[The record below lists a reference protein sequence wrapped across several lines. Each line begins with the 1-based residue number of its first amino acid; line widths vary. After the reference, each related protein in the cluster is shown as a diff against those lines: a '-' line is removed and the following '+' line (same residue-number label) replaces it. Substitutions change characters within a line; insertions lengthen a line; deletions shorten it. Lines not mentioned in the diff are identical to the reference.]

1 MKSNTC
7 LVLAVG
13 VLMALSSGAT
23 ETVVGRYGHADFTS
37 ASTVAADD
45 VWFVSS
51 QAGWVTK
58 SGAGAWTLPLSNFLG
73 FFGGGFE
80 LGLRGG
86 TLDLA
91 SGTSP
96 DYVTTPPAAL
106 QKAAVWLSADKN
118 VATDGSTG
126 CVLGWYDAREASA
139 AAGSHCY
146 AAAAAAVPTETGV
159 VPTTFQ
165 GKVALSFG
173 TYNSSQPAKALYLK
187 NSEGGDYSC
196 EMCEAIYVFSFS
208 TKKKFAPVLG
218 NGTKAYFF
226 TNPGVDEGCV
236 LSSQGN
242 ANWKTYQ
249 CEFRHNG
256 DEADPTVGL
265 SAGTLHVCG
274 FTAPRG
280 FSVPVDSLVN
290 DRGNTGGCYLHEI
303 VLFSSRLT
311 DLQRAEVTAYLVQ
324 KWGVQTSPRIDIDV
338 ADGACVQ
345 SADAS
350 LFDLVRL
357 SGHVTMGTVSDPN
370 ARLQMILD
378 YGRREMNPRY
388 RLSTAGEELEVQGTE
403 YALQLADGDAV
414 SVDDSNGVVRSVR
427 NSPGVQ
433 GKVSVA
439 GSGRSLVV
447 DRMPSASVEVTAQ
460 SGEIVL
466 RAPTDTEPK
475 YVPGDVQT
483 AVLGATALSIPA
495 GLGGA
500 STTVTFPA
508 DGDWEVEFNL
518 SNDCTF
524 KTSGGKWTDGKV
536 TAYRLSL
543 LDQSAAE
550 VFSAIAQTVK
560 PSEVGGT
567 VQHRRYLIRNVVAGT
582 YTFAVKGA
590 DPTSLSAALENL
602 AFDFVPHAQ
611 RETVVPVVGG
621 DFEQELLV
629 KPFFPSVDNNNSSDN
644 WQLTNGGLTQ
654 NPVVQGVA
662 NSMMGF
668 AVTTEGYDF
677 QFRSHELGRYGDN
690 ALLWIHTNSTS
701 NARNTAMAKKATTL
715 SAGTWRLR
723 MKGCRMTTG
732 TDEFSQVAKD
742 PNSNLK
748 RCGKY
753 PAVFAA
759 AVKVN
764 GGAEIDL
771 GRTDEVDAFSEK
783 TYWYPNAFTVE
794 DNASVVLSLDQLVG
808 WAFALVDDFEFVRV
822 DDDTDGAET
831 LDEELIVNGSFE
843 TKGDEDVDMFG
854 WTREDYEDTSGKS
867 PVKRAVRRWAPIQ
880 NLFGTTGCEGNY
892 VARSFNGGRIS
903 QVLALEAGTYRLSYW
918 SRPRFKSENGMMS
931 GLCKLHFWY
940 APVGGSSQ
948 TNVICDSDTL
958 WSTNFTQHTVL
969 FEVKEAGNYDFGFNS
984 DHADFSDSLI
994 DCVSIRRV
1002 LGTPRAPATDEGTGL
1017 TVTSADPASKV
1028 RLDYRGTMSVKS
1040 LRVFGRK
1047 LYGEVS
1053 AANCPECFVG
1063 PGKINVTGAKPGLI
1077 LDVR

>member
-1 MKSNTC
+1 MKKPNEC
-7 LVLAVG
+7 LVS
-13 VLMALSSGAT
+13 VLGALTALSIGAT
-23 ETVVGRYGHADFTS
+23 ETVVVRDGHADFT
-37 ASTVAADD
+37 ATSTVAADD
-45 VWFVSS
+45 AWFVSP

-58 SGAGAWTLPLSNFLG
+58 SGAGTWTLPLSNFLG
-73 FFGGGFE
+73 FFGSGFE

-86 TLDLA
+86 TLELT
-91 SGTSP
+91 SGTAP
-96 DYVTTPPAAL
+96 DFVTTPPAVLQTAAL
-106 QKAAVWLSADKN
+106 WLAAGTNMALD
-118 VATDGSTG
+118 TDSNS
-126 CVLGWYDAREASA
+126 VLGWYDVREPSAS
-139 AAGSHCY
+139 AGSHCY
-146 AAAAAAVPTETGV
+146 AAAHADVPTKTGV

-165 GKVALSFG
+165 GKDALSFG
-173 TYNSSQPAKALYLK
+173 TYNNSQSAKALYLK

-208 TKKKFAPVLG
+208 TAKKFAPVLG

-226 TNPGVDEGCV
+226 TNPGTAEGCV

-265 SAGTLHVCG
+265 SAETLHVCG

-324 KWGVQTSPRIDIDV
+324 KWGVQTSSRLNIDV
-338 ADGACVQ
+338 ADGTCVQ

-357 SGHVTMGTVSDPN
+357 SGHGTMGTVSDPN

-388 RLSTAGEELEVQGTE
+388 RLSTAGEKLEVQGTE

-433 GKVSVA
+433 GKVSVT

-495 GLGGA
+495 GLDGA

-508 DGDWEVEFNL
+508 DGDWEVEFDL
-518 SNDCTF
+518 SNECTF
-524 KTSGGKWTDGKV
+524 KTSGNWTNGKE
-536 TAYRLSL
+536 TAYSLSL
-543 LDQSAAE
+543 ADESAAE

-590 DPTSLSAALENL
+590 DATSLSASLANL
-602 AFDFVPHAQ
+602 TFDFVPQ
-611 RETVVPVVGG
+611 VRRETVVPVVGG

-629 KPFFPSVDNNNSSDN
+629 KPFFPSVDNKNSSDN
-644 WQLTNGGLTQ
+644 WQLTNGGLTA
-654 NPVVQGVA
+654 NPVVQGVV

-668 AVTTEGYDF
+668 AVTSGGYEF

-701 NARNTAMAKKATTL
+701 NARNTATTKKATTL

-732 TDEFSQVAKD
+732 TDEFSKVAKD
-742 PNSNLK
+742 PNSNLS

-771 GRTDEVDAFSEK
+771 GRTDEVDTFSEK

-794 DNASVVLSLDQLVG
+794 DDASVVLSLDQLVG

-831 LDEELIVNGSFE
+831 LGEELIVNGSFE
-843 TKGDEDVDMFG
+843 TKGDVDEDMFG
-854 WTREDYEDTSGKS
+854 WMREDYSDTSGS
-867 PVKRAVRRWAPIQ
+867 SSVNRGVRRLAPIQ
-880 NLFGTTGCEGNY
+880 KNYGTTGCEGTY
-892 VARSFNGGRIS
+892 AARSFNGGRIS

-918 SRPRFKSENGMMS
+918 SRPRFNSETGVMDY
-931 GLCKLHFWY
+931 LCKLHFWY

-984 DHADFSDSLI
+984 DHADRADSLV

-1077 LDVR
+1077 LVVR